1 MTNYKLNYGKIATK
15 IQSLANSAIT
25 EIYSEFSRDIPK
37 FIRYLK
43 KENVTKTCCELK
55 ALRASSLL
63 GEYIHPNPEIQQ
75 FVRNNLEKINL
86 TQVIGQLSSSMPLGF
101 AVAEIEF
108 GLEHNNKKKQTIIKS
123 IDVLDHTR
131 VGFRGNK
138 GNINQV
144 TYNDITK
151 KYIPYDKVIHITN
164 GIVTDFDEA
173 FGTPEMYAALPYIIS
188 KLSILEQMVKAGEN
202 NATGIW
208 IGKTQDKSISL
219 YDRNGKPIEGQKR
232 SVQYLSEQLATLK
245 NNSYLALDTAYEVQP
260 TQIGDGSQFWIPV
273 LTYLDKS
280 IRLCFS
286 VPDLVYSE
294 GSNAL
299 SKTATLAGKHIS
311 IMDTNIKYMV
321 DKIKYEL
328 INKAIKCI
336 VWANF
341 GFQSNWGDFKVD
353 RTLDESQEQTQVQ
366 NLMSSISYGILDATD
381 PEVQNAIRKSLG
393 LSTKSKDEIINAQ
406 QEKAQ
411 LQSQLQ
417 MMQMQGQMQ
426 QDPNQQQSYP

>member
-1 MTNYKLNYGKIATK
+1 MTDYKLNYGKIATK
-15 IQSLANSAIT
+15 IQSLSNSAIT

-43 KENVTKTCCELK
+43 KENVTKVCCEIK
-55 ALRASSLL
+55 ALRASALL
-63 GEYIHPNPEIQQ
+63 GEYSHPNTEIET
-75 FVRNNLEKINL
+75 FVRANLKKLNL
-86 TQVIGQLSSSMPLGF
+86 TKIIGQLSSAMPLGF
-101 AVAEIEF
+101 AVAEVEF
-108 GLEHNNKKKQTIIKS
+108 GLEHNNNKKQTVIKG

-138 GNINQV
+138 GNIHQV

-151 KYIPYDKVIHITN
+151 KYIPYDKVIHLTN

-173 FGTPEMYAALPYIIS
+173 FGTPEMYSALPYIIS

-208 IGKTQDKSISL
+208 IGKTQDKTISL
-219 YDRNGKPIEGQKR
+219 YDKSGKAIDGQKR
-232 SVQYLSEQLATLK
+232 SVQYLAEQLATLK
-245 NNSYLALDTAYEVQP
+245 NNSYLALDSSYEVTP

-280 IRLCFS
+280 IRLCFA

-294 GSNAL
+294 GTNAL
-299 SKTATLAGKHIS
+299 SKTSTLAGKHIS

-321 DKIKYEL
+321 DNIKTEL
-328 INKAIKCI
+328 INKAIKCV

-341 GFQSNWGDFKVD
+341 GFQSDWGDFKID
-353 RTLDESQEQTQVQ
+353 RTLDDTQEQTQVQ
-366 NLMSSISYGILDATD
+366 NLMSSISYGILDAND

-393 LSTKSKDEIINAQ
+393 LSTKSKDEIIKAQ
-406 QEKAQ
+406 EEKAQ

-417 MMQMQGQMQ
+417 MMQMQGQ
-426 QDPNQQQSYP
+426 DPNQQQQQYP

>member
-1 MTNYKLNYGKIATK
+1 MTDYKLNYGKIATK
-15 IQSLANSAIT
+15 IQSLSNSAIT

-43 KENVTKTCCELK
+43 KENVTKVCCEIK
-55 ALRASSLL
+55 ALRASALL
-63 GEYIHPNPEIQQ
+63 GEYSHPNTEIEI
-75 FVRNNLEKINL
+75 FVRANLKKLNL
-86 TQVIGQLSSSMPLGF
+86 TKIIGQLSSAMPLGF
-101 AVAEIEF
+101 AVAEVEF
-108 GLEHNNKKKQTIIKS
+108 GLEHNNNKKQTVIKG

-138 GNINQV
+138 GNIHQV

-151 KYIPYDKVIHITN
+151 KYIPYDKVIHLTN

-173 FGTPEMYAALPYIIS
+173 FGTPEMYSALPYIIS

-208 IGKTQDKSISL
+208 IGKTQDKTISL
-219 YDRNGKPIEGQKR
+219 YDKSGKAIDGQKR
-232 SVQYLSEQLATLK
+232 SVQYLADQLATLK
-245 NNSYLALDTAYEVQP
+245 NNSYLALDSAYEVTP

-280 IRLCFS
+280 IRLCFA

-294 GSNAL
+294 GTNAL
-299 SKTATLAGKHIS
+299 SKTSTLAGKHIS

-321 DKIKYEL
+321 DNIKTEL
-328 INKAIKCI
+328 INKAIKCV

-341 GFQSNWGDFKVD
+341 GFQSDWGDFKVD
-353 RTLDESQEQTQVQ
+353 RTLDDAQEQTQVQ
-366 NLMSSISYGILDATD
+366 NLMSSISYGILDAND

-393 LSTKSKDEIINAQ
+393 LSTKSKDEILKAQ
-406 QEKAQ
+406 EEKAQ

-417 MMQMQGQMQ
+417 MMQMQGQ
-426 QDPNQQQSYP
+426 DPNQQQQYP

>member
-1 MTNYKLNYGKIATK
+1 MSNYKLNYGKIATK
-15 IQSLANSAIT
+15 IQPLANSAIT

-43 KENVTKTCCELK
+43 KENVTKSCCELK

-63 GEYIHPNPEIQQ
+63 GNYTHPNPEIQR
-75 FVRNNLEKINL
+75 FVRCNLEKINL
-86 TQVIGQLSSSMPLGF
+86 TKVIGQLSSAMPLGF

-108 GLEHNNKKKQTIIKS
+108 GLEHNNKKRQTVIKS
-123 IDVLDHTR
+123 VDVLDHTR
-131 VGFRGNK
+131 IGFRGNK

-144 TYNDITK
+144 TYHDITK

-173 FGTPEMYAALPYIIS
+173 FGTPEIYSALPYIIS

-208 IGKTQDKSISL
+208 LGKTQDRSISL
-219 YDRNGKPIEGQKR
+219 YDRNGKPLEGTKR
-232 SVQYLSEQLATLK
+232 SVQYLAEQLATLK
-245 NNSYLALDTAYEVQP
+245 NNSYLAMDNAYEIQP
-260 TQIGDGSQFWIPV
+260 VQIGDGSQFWIPV
-273 LTYLDKS
+273 LTYLDKA

-294 GSNAL
+294 GSNVL

-321 DKIKYEL
+321 EMIKAEL

-341 GFQSNWGDFKVD
+341 GFQSDWGDFVVD
-353 RTLDESQEQTQVQ
+353 RTLDESQEQTQIQ
-366 NLMSSISYGILDATD
+366 NLMSSISYGILDAND

-393 LSTKSKDEIINAQ
+393 LSTKSKEDILKAK
-406 QEKAQ
+406 QEQAQ

-426 QDPNQQQSYP
+426 QPQEQQYP